1 MFAYFL
7 LKKLERTTN
16 AMYDVVVGSE
26 LNSVSPDV
34 TKQRLEASYDIKK
47 TIKEMRDVFSEEQD
61 EVRESETAYNYNLEN
76 GYYDKWFGK
85 IERWFWAKYIKIQFK
100 RYREYFRI
108 LNLVEPRLNW
118 ILVKLERLA
127 EN

>member
-16 AMYDVVVGSE
+16 AMYDVVVESE
-26 LNSVSPDV
+26 LNPVDIEV
-34 TKQRLEASYDIKK
+34 TKKRLDASYDIKK
-47 TIKEMRDVFSEEQD
+47 TIGEMKSVFGEELD

-76 GYYDKWFGK
+76 GYYDKGLGK
-85 IERWFWAKYIKIQFK
+85 IEGWFLAKYIKINFQ
-100 RYREYFRI
+100 RYREYFKI
-108 LNLVEPRLNW
+108 LNSVELRLNW

-127 EN
+127 